1 MPKKARP
8 GSSKGRPGSS
18 KGAKAK
24 KAELEAAA
32 RQAEQEELRQAREAA
47 EQALEEGGRAAQ
59 GQEWERAIGLFER
72 GLATEAADDEATTAA
87 LRLGLEEATAAM
99 ATRDEAR
106 AAAARHHADGVAAMG
121 GRDYVGAIAAFRRSL
136 LLDDGGAQPAGDR
149 AVIASLRGRLALQ
162 SEELSKTLLSALAEA
177 NRALDAQNEA
187 REQAAALAAT
197 AEELMAELEPRRKL
211 AVSTYERALSLDV
224 NDAERTS
231 IYQTRVVAIRE
242 ALEAD
247 RATARSQ
254 LTEGHRVL
262 AAGDVEGRH
271 WEAAIDCFHSG
282 LAVQGTEDEELTA
295 ALQEALACA
304 EKGKTAR
311 DGARAAAAQRHAEGE
326 AQYTARD
333 YPASISS
340 FQAALALDT
349 QSEGLAAH
357 VGASLVA
364 SQKALSDQD
373 SARAVASALVERA
386 ENALVTS
393 QYTVAIEAYEAASR
407 LDVND
412 AEMTASFLV
421 QVADIQVSLHAAREA
436 ARSQLTEGHRV
447 LAAGDVEGR
456 HWEAAIDCFHSGLAV
471 QGIADEELTA
481 ALQEALAC
489 AEKGKTARDGAR
501 SAAAQ
506 RHAEGEAQY
515 TARDYPASISSFQ
528 AALALDTQSATLRMK
543 LTQILQ
549 IAVAAHEAA
558 VLGREG
564 VPMSVDLL
572 HAHAKVGRWRKGTD
586 KETEAAYA
594 ALDQHERKLLAL
606 HRSNQADLE
615 TLRKRAADGARLSRP
630 DPWTPAP
637 LVVKSAHGEPLD
649 FVPRMKFCGGV
660 GGYIFKRGGQG
671 CGYYRSGSA
680 ACAAPSIY
688 PLQKRLPFTAPENP
702 HHAVQVLHKRRPDV
716 MTPDGVPRPEQETYV
731 KVLAQ
736 EVPVLPNGHVLL
748 RGQIVSVSEVRRRRQ
763 DGELDAALTEW
774 GWVSMRCPHTNR
786 AWLQELPNTEGDL
799 HSEEMDLK
807 GTAVTSAAAKA
818 AVHQAGLL
826 EREHRG
832 LAWQWEK
839 SIANRPRLELP
850 MKEHDKWM
858 GDRKDASN
866 RRLAARL
873 AMRRRALGLDP
884 SDSDAEDSASRRHPR
899 WHEWRGVQHVE
910 EHKEYHGPWQELAAA
925 GGSSALSLT
934 AAIESSRPVN
944 PGSDIGRFATKAA
957 GKIEIAQLPSTSV
970 DRPQESARKQPA
982 TVQGIARR
990 STSNNSNNSYS
1001 YSKDLHRARAE
1012 SALVLAA
1019 ASQWDLDPNLKDESR
1034 MQAHGRLEDSFDLS
1048 MSSAGGKLTLHS
1060 DSEANPH
1067 SSLNHDALVLQ
1078 IMLDRASA
1086 SGPEEFLGNPG
1097 DRTYEEIVAADAS
1110 ILPYEN
1116 LRKLDSNKRL
1126 ERAWARMNT
1135 EKELAQLGM
1144 AQEAVAQATDRHRS
1158 LVGSRASSR
1167 IAMCRAEQRYRTG
1180 SIPLLSATAVQQRTG
1195 LGAAARYKQLR
1206 EEGSFA

>member
-1 MPKKARP
+1 MPKKARPGSSKGRP

-282 LAVQGTEDEELTA
+282 LAVQG
-295 ALQEALACA
+295 
-304 EKGKTAR
+304 
-311 DGARAAAAQRHAEGE
+311 
-326 AQYTARD
+326 
-333 YPASISS
+333 
-340 FQAALALDT
+340 
-349 QSEGLAAH
+349 
-357 VGASLVA
+357 
-364 SQKALSDQD
+364 
-373 SARAVASALVERA
+373 
-386 ENALVTS
+386 
-393 QYTVAIEAYEAASR
+393 
-407 LDVND
+407 
-412 AEMTASFLV
+412 
-421 QVADIQVSLHAAREA
+421 
-436 ARSQLTEGHRV
+436 
-447 LAAGDVEGR
+447 
-456 HWEAAIDCFHSGLAV
+456 
-471 QGIADEELTA
+471 IADEELTA
-481 ALQEALAC
+481 ALQEALAS

-501 SAAAQ
+501 AAAAQ

-763 DGELDAALTEW
+763 DGE
-774 GWVSMRCPHTNR
+774 R
-786 AWLQELPNTEGDL
+786 
-799 HSEEMDLK
+799 
-807 GTAVTSAAAKA
+807 
-818 AVHQAGLL
+818 
-826 EREHRG
+826 ERG
-832 LAWQWEK
+832 PGQ
-839 SIANRPRLELP
+839 RP
-850 MKEHDKWM
+850 
-858 GDRKDASN
+858 S
-866 RRLAARL
+866 
-873 AMRRRALGLDP
+873 
-884 SDSDAEDSASRRHPR
+884 
-899 WHEWRGVQHVE
+899 
-910 EHKEYHGPWQELAAA
+910 
-925 GGSSALSLT
+925 
-934 AAIESSRPVN
+934 
-944 PGSDIGRFATKAA
+944 
-957 GKIEIAQLPSTSV
+957 
-970 DRPQESARKQPA
+970 
-982 TVQGIARR
+982 
-990 STSNNSNNSYS
+990 
-1001 YSKDLHRARAE
+1001 
-1012 SALVLAA
+1012 
-1019 ASQWDLDPNLKDESR
+1019 
-1034 MQAHGRLEDSFDLS
+1034 HGRR
-1048 MSSAGGKLTLHS
+1048 
-1060 DSEANPH
+1060 P
-1067 SSLNHDALVLQ
+1067 
-1078 IMLDRASA
+1078 
-1086 SGPEEFLGNPG
+1086 
-1097 DRTYEEIVAADAS
+1097 
-1110 ILPYEN
+1110 
-1116 LRKLDSNKRL
+1116 
-1126 ERAWARMNT
+1126 
-1135 EKELAQLGM
+1135 
-1144 AQEAVAQATDRHRS
+1144 
-1158 LVGSRASSR
+1158 
-1167 IAMCRAEQRYRTG
+1167 
-1180 SIPLLSATAVQQRTG
+1180 
-1195 LGAAARYKQLR
+1195 
-1206 EEGSFA
+1206 